1 MNLSFLH
8 SKDTICALSTS
19 PGTAAIAVVRLSG
32 PRSISICDVLFR
44 SRKENFTLTEAESH
58 TIHFGDLYDNDD
70 ILDEVVVSVFR
81 APRSYTGEDIVEI
94 SCHGSLYIQQ
104 RVLELLIGAGARL
117 AGPGEFT
124 FRAFMHGR
132 FDLSQAEAVAD
143 LVAANSESSHQLA
156 IQQMR
161 GGFSKKIARLRARL
175 IEFASL
181 IELELDFSEED
192 VEFANRDELKRL
204 LEAIKMEIEHLKQSF
219 ELGNVMKHGIPVA
232 IAGKTN
238 VGKSTLL
245 NALLNEERA
254 IVSDIPGTT
263 RDAIEDTISIQ
274 GVLFRFIDTAGIR
287 HSDEPIENIGI
298 GRTFEKMNQAAVV
311 LYVFDITTASEEEI
325 DEALE
330 DIRNQLTDPD
340 KVIIPIA
347 NKTDM
352 LTEAPHTFKKLV
364 EMETIFISAKRNENI
379 NLITDKLIHT
389 QHNGKPHDQTIVY
402 SLRHFEALSK
412 AAESIEN
419 IERGF
424 AENTPSDL
432 VAIDI
437 RQALHYLGSITGEVT
452 NNELLENIFGKFCIG
467 K

>member
-161 GGFSKKIARLRARL
+161 GG
-175 IEFASL
+175 
-181 IELELDFSEED
+181 
-192 VEFANRDELKRL
+192 
-204 LEAIKMEIEHLKQSF
+204 
-219 ELGNVMKHGIPVA
+219 
-232 IAGKTN
+232 
-238 VGKSTLL
+238 
-245 NALLNEERA
+245 
-254 IVSDIPGTT
+254 
-263 RDAIEDTISIQ
+263 
-274 GVLFRFIDTAGIR
+274 
-287 HSDEPIENIGI
+287 
-298 GRTFEKMNQAAVV
+298 
-311 LYVFDITTASEEEI
+311 
-325 DEALE
+325 
-330 DIRNQLTDPD
+330 
-340 KVIIPIA
+340 
-347 NKTDM
+347 
-352 LTEAPHTFKKLV
+352 
-364 EMETIFISAKRNENI
+364 
-379 NLITDKLIHT
+379 
-389 QHNGKPHDQTIVY
+389 
-402 SLRHFEALSK
+402 
-412 AAESIEN
+412 
-419 IERGF
+419 
-424 AENTPSDL
+424 
-432 VAIDI
+432 
-437 RQALHYLGSITGEVT
+437 
-452 NNELLENIFGKFCIG
+452 
-467 K
+467 